1 MVFTEDIFS
10 AVECGVDVFETS
22 YTHIASERGCAVVFP
37 RGKLPTTTSSDPTS
51 PTTKLSDPTSPITTS
66 DFSGNSKNL
75 KYEASLPFEID
86 LKEERYAADFG
97 PFLPGCPCYAC
108 RHHTRAYTH
117 HLLNTNEIL
126 AKILITM

>member
-1 MVFTEDIFS
+1 M
-10 AVECGVDVFETS
+10 DVFETS
-22 YTHIASERGCAVVFP
+22 YTHTASERGCAVVFP
-37 RGKLPTTTSSDPTS
+37 RGKLPTKTITAT
-51 PTTKLSDPTSPITTS
+51 TTS
-66 DFSGNSKNL
+66 DTSENRENRVSR
-75 KYEASLPFEID
+75 PFEID

-108 RHHTRAYTH
+108 RHHTRAYAH